1 MTTEQ
6 YLEHKKNYLDI
17 LNDIINVEN
26 FPKEIKEKF
35 EESKRKLQEDEFN
48 IALIGEFQG
57 GKSTTI
63 DALCDGREISPRGN
77 NMKTSA
83 CRIKVSNIIDG
94 EEHAV
99 VSWKSNTELVLT
111 ISSILDKID
120 RQSIGFREEDK
131 KPFVITEYLNLENPN
146 HMNEVKMKIKEKWET
161 AEDDDERDILLI
173 AEFIVNFNSKTK
185 QLRQRTDYG
194 IDEIKH
200 IMTFPDKMGKRF
212 NKDGIKSFSAEEAL
226 FAFVQSVHCF
236 IHSEALQRLGCT
248 FIDCPG
254 LFASEYDTSIAIQTL
269 TNSDAT
275 LYLIGGEKEMGKDE
289 KRSLYEIS
297 KLKRIGLDEEGVE
310 YDKAFDNLFF
320 ALNQRKS
327 DYETSFVEDNLDTI
341 NKIGFN
347 KVALPKFDA
356 LLFYLASF
364 GDTFLKGRLDEQS
377 MLSFLQRYEYH
388 LDKNLDKQG
397 NVNKIWTKAVNQHL
411 SSVDI
416 DHKVPGLDIES
427 VNWLFSICGAN
438 VIFDSIEKYVI
449 NKKAYS
455 ILVDNGAIPI
465 DKQLNTYA
473 KQLREREKN
482 ARQDVMQKEKE
493 YKKAESDYNKF
504 KEEVGNLL
512 EDSFPQDTVIK
523 PFVNAFYSDYI
534 KNQKMINDVSLEIT
548 KDLVRYVKT
557 GTTYWKGTKLLFGK
571 AFNDKLEKEMEE
583 RIRNEITPFF
593 QNAFRKHMSPIIRV
607 WAENLLEG
615 KDNIYNL
622 FFVPELNRISEQVE
636 NKWKAAIMSSSFFS
650 TIQLNS
656 APIEP
661 KKLTITQVD
670 GNLFVSKET
679 ILGFSNIAAGE
690 AGMAIVDVL
699 VTWIISGLM
708 ISMVDFLGTGGFFT
722 IIGAIWS
729 LIIYFVWRK
738 HRPEINSVDDLKKK
752 QLNLYN
758 AIANSLGAVLSDEVN
773 QNQICF
779 ENKEKAIVIIPESI
793 ANGYRKYYEAELESI
808 KKKIDRKIQEERRL
822 FQGLREELIR
832 ISNEAKEQREDVIEP
847 LRKRIKDFISSI
859 KNG

>member
-6 YLEHKKNYLDI
+6 YFEHKKIYLDI
-17 LNDIINVEN
+17 LKNIINAEDL
-26 FPKEIKEKF
+26 PKEYKEKF
-35 EESKRKLQEDEFN
+35 EKSMHKLQEDEFN

-77 NMKTSA
+77 NIKTSA

-94 EEHAV
+94 KEYAL
-99 VSWKSNTELVLT
+99 VSWKTNTELVLT
-111 ISSILDKID
+111 ISSILDNID
-120 RQSIGFREEDK
+120 PKAIGFREEDK
-131 KPFVITEYLNLENPN
+131 KPFVITEYLNLDNPS
-146 HMNEVKMKIKEKWET
+146 HMDEVKKIIKEKWDT
-161 AEDDDERDILLI
+161 AEDDERDVLLI

-185 QLRQRTDYG
+185 QLRQRKDFG

-212 NKDGIKSFSAEEAL
+212 NKDGIKSFSAEESL

-289 KRSLYEIS
+289 KKSLYEIA
-297 KLKRIGLDEEGVE
+297 KIKRIGLGERGIE
-310 YDKAFDNLFF
+310 YEKAFDNLFF

-347 KVALPKFDA
+347 IIALPKFNA

-364 GDTFLKGRLDEQS
+364 GDSFLRGRLDKQS
-377 MLSFLQRYEYH
+377 ILSFLQRNECH
-388 LDKNLDKQG
+388 LDKNLDNQG
-397 NVNKIWTKAVNQHL
+397 NVNKIWIKTVNRHL
-411 SSVDI
+411 SSLNI
-416 DHKVPGLDIES
+416 DHKVLGLDIES
-427 VNWLFSICGAN
+427 VNWLFNICGAN
-438 VIFDSIEKYVI
+438 AIFESIEKYVI

-455 ILVDNGAIPI
+455 ILVDNGASSI
-465 DKQLNTYA
+465 DEQLKIYA
-473 KQLREREKN
+473 KQLKEREKN
-482 ARQDVMQKEKE
+482 ALQDVMQKEKE
-493 YKKAESDYNKF
+493 FKKAESDYNKF
-504 KEEVGNLL
+504 KEEVDNLL

-534 KNQKMINDVSLEIT
+534 KNQKIINDISLEIT
-548 KDLVRYVKT
+548 KDLVKYVKT
-557 GTTYWKGTKLLFGK
+557 GTTCWKGTKLLFGK
-571 AFNDKLEKEMEE
+571 AFNDKLEEKMEE
-583 RIRNEITPFF
+583 KIRNEITPFF

-615 KDNIYNL
+615 KDNIYKL

-636 NKWKAAIMSSSFFS
+636 SKWKEAKQSSPILD
-650 TIQLNS
+650 TIQLNL
-656 APIEP
+656 APLEP
-661 KKLTITQVD
+661 KKLAEAKVD
-670 GNLFVSKET
+670 GGLFVDKRT
-679 ILGFSNIAAGE
+679 IIGFSNIAVGE
-690 AGMAIVDVL
+690 AGMTIVDFV
-699 VTWIISGLM
+699 VTWIINV
-708 ISMVDFLGTGGFFT
+708 IIIHIVDIFTTGGF
-722 IIGAIWS
+722 IIILSAIVGLVS
-729 LIIYFVWRK
+729 YFIWRN
-738 HRPEINSVDDLKKK
+738 HRPEIKSVDDLKKK

-758 AIANSLGAVLSDEVN
+758 AISNSLSTVLSDMKI

-779 ENKEKAIVIIPESI
+779 DNKENAIVNIPKSI
-793 ANGYRKYYEAELESI
+793 ANNYKKYYDTELENI
-808 KKKIDRKIQEERRL
+808 KKKLYEKIQKERKL
-822 FQGLREELIR
+822 FEGSREELRR
-832 ISNEAKEQREDVIEP
+832 ISNEAKEQRLNVIEP